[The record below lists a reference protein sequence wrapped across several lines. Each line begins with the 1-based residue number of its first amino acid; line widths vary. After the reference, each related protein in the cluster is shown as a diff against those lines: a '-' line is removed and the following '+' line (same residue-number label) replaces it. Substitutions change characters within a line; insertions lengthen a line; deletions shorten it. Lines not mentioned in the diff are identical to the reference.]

1 MTESG
6 FDQTLEPFRPDLA
19 EPIFTSQ
26 AQPSSQ
32 KSVNYLPRSTRIHAQ
47 VVGGNTGASSSES
60 LAFRSR
66 NQHQARSASE
76 SAGSSSVTA
85 GVQKSSG
92 AAKRRLGGTRTIKKI
107 ISGWWART
115 PPEMALVVPP
125 PIDKKRVKV
134 YELRNNDWFD
144 RGTGFCTGRVVG
156 DDSRISVES
165 EDQPDRMLLETRI
178 AKDDGYQKQQET
190 LIVWTESS
198 GTDMALSFQE
208 AEGCAAIWEFVSR
221 VQQHLMAIAGPD
233 DALSDDAMDN
243 YTHPNPNPL
252 VLPPPEL
259 SNLDEIA
266 SILRTLIASPQGRDS
281 LSKFVLTEDYLR
293 KLVPLVSVAE
303 DLESLDDLHHLCNI
317 MKMLVLM
324 NDTQIIE
331 HVVSDDVVM
340 GVVGALEYDP
350 DFPTHKANHRRYLKD
365 RSKYKEVVPIQ
376 DPAITKKIHATWRL
390 LYLKDV
396 VLARILD
403 DPTFSVLN
411 SLIFFNQVD
420 IVSHLQGNTAFL
432 EELFGIVDDPSA
444 RHSRKKDAVAFIQNC
459 CAIAKNLQAPGRQTL
474 YTNFI
479 QNGLLRIINFALL
492 NNDSAIRVAGTDIL
506 VAMIDHDASMVRAY
520 IFRSIQDGK
529 RPLTDTLIE
538 LLLIESDLGV
548 KAQAADAIKVLLE
561 PQPPSPPNVDPAT
574 RNNGEFLSKLRGNPT
589 ANPQIDSFIQN
600 FYDNS
605 ANKLFKPLKD
615 LEKRQ
620 SLAGLTFQEV
630 SLFHHLI
637 EILMFLIRYH
647 LFRSKIF
654 IFSEG
659 LPARIAQLLGCPQK
673 HLKLTALKFFRSCI
687 ALQDDYYIQQ
697 MTRNFLFEP
706 ILNILYDTMPRD
718 NLLNSV
724 CLELF
729 EFVKRENVKPV
740 IMHVVENY
748 REKLQEIGYVDTFET
763 LIIRYDQFQGYN
775 PEDPTLFGP
784 GQDGTPSR
792 SNVNGNQRWQG
803 VKEMDAAEEAYFNTS
818 DDEDELANKKA
829 APKRPSAVKGTSPL
843 ARSLVDYPDDE
854 EETTDAHG
862 GRAMERKPIER
873 MNAQAVDENATSS
886 ASRSASRAPPPER
899 LSEKRRREE
908 ADEEDELGKLSN
920 SKRRSSSI
928 SSSSSGMSMGSNSS
942 NMLRRKKPFM
952 SNSKES
958 ASSSEKIKISLSAKA
973 SAGGDAKRD

>member
-1 MTESG
+1 M
-6 FDQTLEPFRPDLA
+6 
-19 EPIFTSQ
+19 
-26 AQPSSQ
+26 
-32 KSVNYLPRSTRIHAQ
+32 
-47 VVGGNTGASSSES
+47 
-60 LAFRSR
+60 
-66 NQHQARSASE
+66 
-76 SAGSSSVTA
+76 
-85 GVQKSSG
+85 
-92 AAKRRLGGTRTIKKI
+92 
-107 ISGWWART
+107 
-115 PPEMALVVPP
+115 
-125 PIDKKRVKV
+125 
-134 YELRNNDWFD
+134 
-144 RGTGFCTGRVVG
+144 GRVAG
-156 DDSRISVES
+156 EESRIYVES
-165 EDQPDRMLLETRI
+165 EDQPERMLLETRI
-178 AKDDGYQKQQET
+178 SKDDGYQKQQDT
-190 LIVWTESS
+190 LIVWTETS

-208 AEGCAAIWEFVSR
+208 AEGCAAIWDFVSQ
-221 VQQHLMAIAGPD
+221 VQQHLMALAGPD
-233 DALSDDAMDN
+233 DALSDDAMEN
-243 YTHPNPNPL
+243 YNNPL
-252 VLPPPEL
+252 ALPRPEL

-266 SILRTLIASPQGRDS
+266 SMMRTVTQTPQGRDS
-281 LSKFVLTEDYLR
+281 LSKLVITEDYIR
-293 KLVPLVSVAE
+293 RLVPLVTMAE

-317 MKMLVLM
+317 MKMLVLL

-432 EELFGIVDDPSA
+432 EELFSIVDNSDAS
-444 RHSRKKDAVAFIQNC
+444 HSRKKDAVAFIQNC

-492 NNDSAIRVAGTDIL
+492 NSDSTIRVAGTDIL

-561 PQPPSPPNVDPAT
+561 PQPPSPPNADPT
-574 RNNGEFLSKLRGNPT
+574 NRSNGEFLSKLRGNAT
-589 ANPQIDSFIQN
+589 SNPQIDAFIQN

-615 LEKRQ
+615 LEKRK
-620 SLAGLTFQEV
+620 SLTGLTFQEV

-659 LPARIAQLLGCPQK
+659 LPARIAQLLGAPQK
-673 HLKLTALKFFRSCI
+673 HLKLTALKFFRACI
-687 ALQDDYYIQQ
+687 GLQDDYYIQQ
-697 MTRNFLFEP
+697 MTRNHLFEP
-706 ILNILYDTMPRD
+706 ILNIVYDTMPRD

-729 EFVKRENVKPV
+729 EFVKRENIKPV
-740 IMHVVENY
+740 ILHVVENY
-748 REKLQEIGYVDTFET
+748 REKLQEINYVDTFQT
-763 LIIRYDQFQGYN
+763 LILRYDQFQGYN
-775 PEDPTLFGP
+775 PDDPTLFGQD
-784 GQDGTPSR
+784 QDGTPTR
-792 SNVNGNQRWQG
+792 STVNGNQRWQG
-803 VKEMDAAEEAYFNTS
+803 VKEMDATEEAYFNTS
-818 DDEDELANKKA
+818 DDEDELAHKKVIT
-829 APKRPSAVKGTSPL
+829 KRQPTANGTSPL
-843 ARSLVDYPDDE
+843 GKSLVDYPDDE
-854 EETTDAHG
+854 EEATDA
-862 GRAMERKPIER
+862 RARVTDRQPIEKL
-873 MNAQAVDENATSS
+873 NAQAVDDNATS
-886 ASRSASRAPPPER
+886 ALPVVNAQPPER

-908 ADEEDELGKLSN
+908 DDEEDELGKLST
-920 SKRRSSSI
+920 SKRRSSSV
-928 SSSSSGMSMGSNSS
+928 SSTSSGISIGSNSS
-942 NMLRRKKPFM
+942 NVLRRKKPFASISKDTAT
-952 SNSKES
+952 SND
-958 ASSSEKIKISLSAKA
+958 KIKISLSAKA
-973 SAGGDAKRD
+973 SGDGDTKRD

>member
-6 FDQTLEPFRPDLA
+6 
-19 EPIFTSQ
+19 
-26 AQPSSQ
+26 
-32 KSVNYLPRSTRIHAQ
+32 YLPRSTRIQAQ

-66 NQHQARSASE
+66 KQHQARSASE

-144 RGTGFCTGRVVG
+144 RGTGFCTGRVIG
-156 DDSRISVES
+156 EDSRISVES

-178 AKDDGYQKQQET
+178 TKDDGYQKQQET

-266 SILRTLIASPQGRDS
+266 SMLRTLIASPQGRDS

-444 RHSRKKDAVAFIQNC
+444 RHSRKKDAVGFIQNC

-620 SLAGLTFQEV
+620 SLAALTFQEV

-748 REKLQEIGYVDTFET
+748 REKLQKIGYVDTFEA
-763 LIIRYDQFQGYN
+763 LIMRYDQFQGYN

-886 ASRSASRAPPPER
+886 TSTSASSAPPPER